1 MRSRYLLLSLSASN
15 KIIKNIDIPSCR
27 NCIHYKPT
35 AYNDFSSRLNRCE
48 KFGSKDIITDEITYD
63 FVDFCRDDET
73 RCGKNGKYFE
83 EEKNIDWKIIKHKI
97 TSNYIQGITLAILVS
112 LYINIIINGLS
123 KTPN

>member
-1 MRSRYLLLSLSASN
+1 MRSRYLLLSLSASD

-27 NCIHYKPT
+27 NCIHYKP
-35 AYNDFSSRLNRCE
+35 AFFNDFSSRLNRCE

-63 FVDFCRDDET
+63 FVDSCRDDES

-97 TSNYIQGITLAILVS
+97 TSNYIQGTTLAILVS
-112 LYINIIINGLS
+112 LYITIIINGLS